1 MKRLMDEEMSGDSPS
16 RVLVELVRAIVHL
29 TESQLEKRR
38 IVARLIALE
47 RERMLPGSSGVDLER
62 AFAAPLPCAFSPR
75 RRLSC
80 LLSERAVSARGKLL
94 EITTTENGGGAGIVS
109 GVGRFDRER

>member
-1 MKRLMDEEMSGDSPS
+1 MKRLMDEEMTGDSAS
-16 RVLVELVRAIVHL
+16 RVLVELVRAIAHL
-29 TESQLEKRR
+29 TESPLAKRR

-47 RERMLPGSSGVDLER
+47 RERNLPGSLGAALER

-80 LLSERAVSARGKLL
+80 LLSERAVSAPGELL